1 MQRDQRPQPKEVEA
15 AVSVQTNE
23 PAKKRLYDYDYAL
36 WDYLRTIY
44 NIFSAL
50 ARVLGTC

>member
-1 MQRDQRPQPKEVEA
+1 MPVINYLSGMKRDQRPQPKEVEA

-36 WDYLRTIY
+36 
-44 NIFSAL
+44 
-50 ARVLGTC
+50 